1 MLGTGNYEISIVV
14 GDYKPACTQW
24 RHHWCQYAKCGQ
36 RRRTN
41 VEQGNNNNDHNII
54 SIKGIYLR
62 DLIYNKNKVIDEIFE
77 IRLNENFWNFILR
90 ICFKFYI
97 HQMFWNCEKLFISV
111 CVSGWQTGGSEMHY
125 PR

>member
-1 MLGTGNYEISIVV
+1 M
-14 GDYKPACTQW
+14 
-24 RHHWCQYAKCGQ
+24 
-36 RRRTN
+36 
-41 VEQGNNNNDHNII
+41 EQGNNNNDHNII

-97 HQMFWNCEKLFISV
+97 HQMF
-111 CVSGWQTGGSEMHY
+111 
-125 PR
+125 